1 MGKQEE
7 LGKRAMELFGKV
19 SNLQRFI
26 QKYEKQY
33 KELTE
38 REIEIL
44 TLVAGGMKNLDIAA
58 HLKISRAT
66 VQNHRAAIRKKLSIN
81 NQADY
86 IKYALAFGLI
96 SF

>member
-1 MGKQEE
+1 MEKQEE
-7 LGKRAMELFGKV
+7 SGKWVMELFGKM

-26 QKYEKQY
+26 QKYEKQF
-33 KELTE
+33 KKLSE

-44 TLVAGGMKNLDIAA
+44 TLVAEGMKNSAIAGR
-58 HLKISRAT
+58 LEISRAT
-66 VQNHRAAIRKKLSIN
+66 VQNHRAGIRKKIPIKS
-81 NQADY
+81 QADY

>member
-1 MGKQEE
+1 MEKQDESV
-7 LGKRAMELFGKV
+7 KRVTELFGKV

-26 QKYEKQY
+26 QKYGKQF
-33 KELTE
+33 KELSK

-44 TLVAGGMKNLDIAA
+44 TLVAGGMKNSAIATR
-58 HLKISRAT
+58 LEISRAT
-66 VQNHRAAIRKKLSIN
+66 VQNHRAGIRKKIPIKS
-81 NQADY
+81 QADY